1 MRRRLLYILFL
12 ALCVPIRAMEVPCGT
27 WLELRATAMEDWH
40 FERWSDGDTNA
51 VRQVEIV
58 SDTNIVAYFA
68 PNCQAYP
75 VLPVVALYDWLLML
89 DIKTI
94 ESWGYYFAENDV
106 RWYRV
111 RGAPDQIEEGAS
123 QDDENMGSGYY
134 LTIDQSFVGTGDY
147 YAIVD
152 MSSKATG
159 EHCTDFMR
167 SQIVNYASA
176 SAPKRAPILEPT
188 IVRPHESQ
196 RILRLNPDN
205 PTTVTVYD
213 MSGHRLQT
221 LSADGVERMSLQA
234 EGVAGCYQIVVQN
247 GEEYYVLRYIVV
259 K

>member
-1 MRRRLLYILFL
+1 M
-12 ALCVPIRAMEVPCGT
+12 PISAIDVPCGS
-27 WLELRATAMEDWH
+27 WLELRATAVDDWH

-68 PNCQAYP
+68 PNCKLYP
-75 VLPVVALYDWLLML
+75 VLPVVTLYDWLIML
-89 DIKTI
+89 DMKTI
-94 ESWGYYFAENDV
+94 ESWGYFFAAEDV

-111 RGAPDQIEEGAS
+111 RGAPDKIENGAS
-123 QDDENMGSGYY
+123 QDDEPLTTGYY
-134 LTIDQSFVGTGDY
+134 LTIDKSLVGTGDY

-152 MSSKATG
+152 MSTKATA

-176 SAPKRAPILEPT
+176 SAAKRAPILEPT
-188 IVRPHESQ
+188 MVRPFETQH
-196 RILRLNPDN
+196 ILRLNPDN

-213 MSGHRLQT
+213 LSGHRLQT
-221 LSADGVERMSLQA
+221 LSADGVERLSLQA

-259 K
+259 R